1 MTRELMDFQDIRYYQ
16 VFIKGDFSGKMC
28 NLVMVH
34 CRDGQLSYDEPIRF
48 QEKDST
54 IRLTYFAQSIDSDT
68 AKISLKSK
76 AVHSTRKYDVK
87 NCKSHI
93 LMETYTEAPLTTA
106 DTIPVIAYTTGLVQN
121 FMFEGKPVTGIDY
134 CGLRFAKVNP
144 KEWSEKY
151 GVKDFVYY
159 IIYFENVNKNI
170 KIKKLV
176 SLRQLFLRKTID
188 KIIKLLYYIC
198 SWQELTSER

>member
-1 MTRELMDFQDIRYYQ
+1 MCRIFTFLLFCLVSFSMSAQSSKVEVSYELCKDDMTRELMDFQDIRYYQ

-121 FMFEGKPVTGIDY
+121 FMF
-134 CGLRFAKVNP
+134 
-144 KEWSEKY
+144 
-151 GVKDFVYY
+151 
-159 IIYFENVNKNI
+159 
-170 KIKKLV
+170 
-176 SLRQLFLRKTID
+176 
-188 KIIKLLYYIC
+188 
-198 SWQELTSER
+198 

>member
-1 MTRELMDFQDIRYYQ
+1 MSAQSSKVEVSYELCKDDMTRELMDFQDIRYYQ

-54 IRLTYFAQSIDSDT
+54 IRLTYFAQSIDNDT

-134 CGLRFAKVNP
+134 CGLRFVKVNP
-144 KEWSEKY
+144 KEWSDKY

-159 IIYFENVNKNI
+159 IIYFEPFDIGK
-170 KIKKLV
+170 
-176 SLRQLFLRKTID
+176 
-188 KIIKLLYYIC
+188 
-198 SWQELTSER
+198 E

>member
-1 MTRELMDFQDIRYYQ
+1 MCRIFTFLLFCLVSFSMSAQSSKVEVSYELCKDDMTRELMDFQDIRYYQ

-34 CRDGQLSYDEPIRF
+34 CRDGQLSYDEPICF

-144 KEWSEKY
+144 KEWSDKY

-159 IIYFENVNKNI
+159 IIYFEPFDIGK
-170 KIKKLV
+170 
-176 SLRQLFLRKTID
+176 
-188 KIIKLLYYIC
+188 
-198 SWQELTSER
+198 E